1 MFKMVCATPTV
12 HQNAIFWPKSW
23 FCGPKKGFLPI
34 LTPKSAL
41 CPKFLLPHGIS
52 GYLLRRIWWRLFLS
66 RKKSPEDFINCYVC
80 PKFRFWSHFG
90 PLDLFFTKIAPKYPH
105 MMMIGHVVGPHW
117 YIYRVPGLSNMP
129 IVTIFLTQ
137 LAKDGLKWAQFAKIM
152 IFVWNWFFSQIFQF
166 RFWSCFG
173 PLNQFSPKLPP
184 NYPKIR
190 TGHIV
195 GTHRC

>member
-1 MFKMVCATPTV
+1 MKKIETSFILTGKVLLDNTHTMFKSVCATPTV

-23 FCGPKKGFLPI
+23 FCGPKKEFLPI

-90 PLDLFFTKIAPKYPH
+90 HLDLFFTKIAPKYPH
-105 MMMIGHVVGPHW
+105 MMMIGHVVGPHCTVGDDGSVLEKW
-117 YIYRVPGLSNMP
+117 KLQLKKTRV
-129 IVTIFLTQ
+129 
-137 LAKDGLKWAQFAKIM
+137 
-152 IFVWNWFFSQIFQF
+152 
-166 RFWSCFG
+166 
-173 PLNQFSPKLPP
+173 
-184 NYPKIR
+184 
-190 TGHIV
+190 
-195 GTHRC
+195 